1 MSIFSLSLTLNTA
14 DGLRFVS
21 SVLMCVCLTSGCME
35 TDYSSSSPVG
45 EDEVFMQSKLALQ

>member
-14 DGLRFVS
+14 DGLRFVF
-21 SVLMCVCLTSGCME
+21 SVLMCVNLTSGCME

-45 EDEVFMQSKLALQ
+45 EDEVFMQSKLVLQ